1 MWPSELA
8 RQLNVSPG
16 VISKRL
22 SVYRSEAGLERH
34 DTLDEQ
40 MIRHLTEIHQLLG
53 AHAAMTVR
61 EATLRVL
68 GQWAEPVAAQE
79 AHLLRQH
86 LQDLQGRLSE
96 VERMLA
102 DVHGIVTSREQRRRE
117 AAGHELLTPEW
128 AATVSEQLQP
138 DGGGQG

>member
-8 RQLNVSPG
+8 RQLKVNPG

-40 MIRHLTEIHQLLG
+40 TIRHMTEINQLLG
-53 AHAAMTVR
+53 AHATMTVR

-68 GQWAEPVAAQE
+68 GQWIEPVTAQE

-86 LQDLQGRLSE
+86 LLDVQARLSE
-96 VERMLA
+96 VERMLN
-102 DVHGIVTSREQRRRE
+102 DVHGVAMSREQRRRE
-117 AAGHELLTPEW
+117 TAGHDPLTPEW
-128 AATVSEQLQP
+128 AAILSERVQP
-138 DGGGQG
+138 AGDGQG